1 MIFLCHHLLNLAG
14 FSSLLPASG
23 TGTSALGWIF
33 FPVSQALAPCY
44 SVWVANIARE
54 CFNTNKM
61 SHPLNVRMWFA
72 SWNSETGAR
81 GLGSMPSSAI
91 DIRGDLGGGSDLT
104 VSCSVAVTLG
114 GIANISPR
122 FISSLQ
128 IFDKWFHGFFSVFW
142 TFLCPFIYMRPSGK
156 SVNKGARY

>member
-81 GLGSMPSSAI
+81 GLGSMP
-91 DIRGDLGGGSDLT
+91 LT
-104 VSCSVAVTLG
+104 FEVTLRGEWFNCFLLCGCDTG
-114 GIANISPR
+114 GHCKHIPEVYKFFADFWQVIPWILLCLLD
-122 FISSLQ
+122 FSLS
-128 IFDKWFHGFFSVFW
+128 IHLYEALWEK
-142 TFLCPFIYMRPSGK
+142 C
-156 SVNKGARY
+156 